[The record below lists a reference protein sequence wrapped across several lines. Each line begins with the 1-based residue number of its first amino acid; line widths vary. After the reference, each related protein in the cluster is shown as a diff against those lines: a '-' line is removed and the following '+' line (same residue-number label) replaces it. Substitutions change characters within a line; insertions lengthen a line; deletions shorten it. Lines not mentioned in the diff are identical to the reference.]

1 MCGIE
6 PRPDATDGPLRA
18 TRTCVPRCVGA
29 TVHPVSDHL
38 RIVPDHVAVAVPDL
52 EAAAQR
58 WGDELGGG
66 LVNEWEYRDFAGRQ
80 YRYPNGTKLELISP
94 SPSTEGAE
102 GFVARYLERFGA
114 GIHHVTLLVDDIRA
128 ALDEVRDAGL
138 DVVDERLEHEAW
150 KEGFL
155 RPSQVG
161 GLVIQ
166 IAEATHTAEEW
177 AEVRGVTTVAPAEG
191 AAHLLG
197 PTLRHPDLD
206 AAARLWKLLGG
217 ELGTTPDG
225 LLVAWHGA
233 PLTVRVVQGEPAGP
247 AALRFAG
254 TPDLPAGTA
263 AGPAV
268 DGG

>member
-1 MCGIE
+1 V
-6 PRPDATDGPLRA
+6 RR
-18 TRTCVPRCVGA
+18 RNGA
-29 TVHPVSDHL
+29 PVSDHL

-52 EAAAQR
+52 EAASRR
-58 WGDELGGG
+58 WRDELGGG
-66 LVNEWEYRDFAGRQ
+66 LVNEWEYGDFAGRQ

-94 SPSTEGAE
+94 SPGTEGTE

-128 ALDEVRDAGL
+128 TLATARDAGL

-166 IAEATHTAEEW
+166 IAQATHTAEQW
-177 AEVRGVTTVAPAEG
+177 AELRGVTPVAPAEG

-217 ELGTTPDG
+217 ELDTTPDG
-225 LLVAWHGA
+225 LLVAWHGV
-233 PLTVRVVQGEPAGP
+233 PLTVRIVPGEPAGP
-247 AALRFAG
+247 VALRCTG
-254 TPDLPAGTA
+254 TPDLPADGV

-268 DGG
+268 VGDR